1 MPLLTIQSLDDPLLA
16 PYRNLKDKE
25 LARDGNRFI
34 AEGENVV
41 RRLLASSTPVE
52 SVLIADRKAATIAPL
67 AAALTPVFVASDTL
81 IESIIG
87 FEFHSGVLACG
98 IRPEPPSLDT
108 LIPPPPHSALIVVCQ
123 QITNTEN
130 LGSLIRVSAAFGA
143 DAMILGERCCDPF
156 FRQSVRVSMGTVFSM
171 PIRQSPYL
179 LRDLDDLKATRVRR
193 LAAVLSPDAQPLST
207 IARPPRT
214 AVVFG
219 NEADGLDPATIAAC
233 DRQVT
238 IAMKR
243 GTDSLNVAV
252 AAAVFLYQ
260 LTLP

>member
-1 MPLLTIQSLDDPLLA
+1 MPTQQIQSLDDPSLW

-52 SVLIADRKAATIAPL
+52 SVLLSERKSAAIAPL
-67 AAALTPVFVASDTL
+67 AGPDTPVYIAPDAL
-81 IESIIG
+81 IEQIIG

-98 IRPEPPSLDT
+98 FRPKSPSLES
-108 LIPPPPHSALIVVCQ
+108 LIPPPPNPALIVVCQ

-130 LGSLIRVSAAFGA
+130 LGSLSRVSAAFGA
-143 DAMILGERCCDPF
+143 DCMLLGEHCCDPW
-156 FRQSVRVSMGTVFSM
+156 FRQSVRVSMGAIFSLPILQSTKLLKDLSALKTLGVQRLATVLSREAV
-171 PIRQSPYL
+171 PLNTITRL
-179 LRDLDDLKATRVRR
+179 TRV
-193 LAAVLSPDAQPLST
+193 A
-207 IARPPRT
+207 IA
-214 AVVFG
+214 FG
-219 NEADGLDPATIAAC
+219 NEATGLDAETIAHC
-233 DRQVT
+233 DEQIT
-238 IAMKR
+238 IPMKR